1 MLCTA
6 WTTFA
11 PYFHIFSISTLK
23 LVRNIHIL
31 LYYITTHY
39 GFHLKKTLT
48 PNLVISH
55 THREMNKYPKK
66 YEELMT
72 NNN

>member
-6 WTTFA
+6 WTTSA
-11 PYFHIFSISTLK
+11 QLP
-23 LVRNIHIL
+23 RNIHIL